1 MESSQV
7 DGLLQRRN
15 NGDALF
21 LVEVYNLLSDD
32 SKIYKRGS
40 VELREGRNYDTH
52 SIR

>member
-15 NGDALF
+15 NRDTPF

-32 SKIYKRGS
+32 SKIYKRAS
-40 VELREGRNYDTH
+40 VELQEGRDYDTH
-52 SIR
+52 SIQ